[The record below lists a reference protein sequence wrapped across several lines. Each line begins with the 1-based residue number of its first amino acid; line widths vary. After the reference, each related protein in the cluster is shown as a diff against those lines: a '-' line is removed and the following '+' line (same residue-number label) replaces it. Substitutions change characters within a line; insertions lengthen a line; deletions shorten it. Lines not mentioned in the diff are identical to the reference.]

1 MARDAQY
8 WARKEHFE
16 RTGSWPETPNQRAR
30 REAKE
35 RDVAENGPT
44 EEAHPV
50 VSPQL
55 SQAPKVEST
64 EEPKEDHVAKVVRL
78 WWAAHPH
85 LRSNDNPPT

>member
-16 RTGSWPETPNQRAR
+16 RTGSWPETPNQRKV

-35 RDVAENGPT
+35 RDLAENGPT
-44 EEAHPV
+44 EEAHPA

-55 SQAPKVEST
+55 ANAPKVEQ
-64 EEPKEDHVAKVVRL
+64 EDQISKVVRI
-78 WWAAHPH
+78 WHEQ
-85 LRSNDNPPT
+85 NPGFR

>member
-1 MARDAQY
+1 MARDAAY

-44 EEAHPV
+44 EQAHPAA
-50 VSPQL
+50 SQQL
-55 SQAPKVEST
+55 SNAPKVEQ
-64 EEPKEDHVAKVVRL
+64 EDQISKVVRI
-78 WWAAHPH
+78 WHEQNPGF
-85 LRSNDNPPT
+85 RSTD